1 MKPIFMREVMGL
13 NGGGG
18 EGDVRGYMF
27 FGVSRATE
35 KTVAV
40 CSITVESVRL
50 QTFGVTEG
58 EKLIPWGVEGT

>member
-1 MKPIFMREVMGL
+1 M
-13 NGGGG
+13 GGG